1 MATGILESVRPKGV
15 ELLDVILDK
24 VNPDDF
30 GDCSES
36 LCRVENEC
44 MNESSE
50 WSGLLKM
57 NQKQRIGSAI

>member
-44 MNESSE
+44 MNESY
-50 WSGLLKM
+50 
-57 NQKQRIGSAI
+57 A